1 MSEHRAPYVTPSIV
15 PVEMFH
21 CRHCDAA
28 LGTIGRRE
36 VNGAAIAYLERWGDR
51 IYHGGIL
58 CGCCGKFTRWAMNE
72 QTREALDGG

>member
-21 CRHCDAA
+21 CRHCGAG
-28 LGTIGRRE
+28 LGTIGRGGN
-36 VNGAAIAYLERWGDR
+36 VTFLERWGDK
-51 IYHGGIL
+51 IYSGDAL
-58 CGCCGKFTRWAMNE
+58 CGCCGKFTVWAMNE